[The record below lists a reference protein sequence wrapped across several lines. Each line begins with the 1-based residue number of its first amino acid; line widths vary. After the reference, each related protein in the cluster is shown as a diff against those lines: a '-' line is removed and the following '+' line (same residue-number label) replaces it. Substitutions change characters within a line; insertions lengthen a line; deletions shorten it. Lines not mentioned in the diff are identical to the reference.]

1 MPKTLKFVTTL
12 FLILAI
18 TFGIHVSVLF
28 VMELPLFSDR
38 IVLSYGVN
46 FLLATIIYLIIQ
58 QTLKKNGAQAGFI
71 FMAGSALKF
80 IVFFSAFYFHFGLRV
95 LRYFSAFYPFYNQ
108 DDVMQKT
115 EFTAFF
121 IPYAVCLILEVAYL
135 SKQLNN
141 QTYSE
146 ENNE

>member
-80 IVFFSAFYFHFGLRV
+80 IVFFSV
-95 LRYFSAFYPFYNQ
+95 FYPFYNQ

>member
-1 MPKTLKFVTTL
+1 MPETLKFLAVL
-12 FLILAI
+12 FLALTI
-18 TFGIHVSVLF
+18 TFSIHIGVLWF
-28 VMELPLFSDR
+28 INLPLFSDK

-46 FLLATIIYLIIQ
+46 FLLAIFIYLIIQ

-71 FMAGSALKF
+71 FMAGSAVKF
-80 IVFFSAFYFHFGLRV
+80 IVFFSV
-95 LRYFSAFYPFYNQ
+95 FYPFYDA

-146 ENNE
+146 EKSPDSDTTNSEEKKN

>member
-1 MPKTLKFVTTL
+1 MKTLR
-12 FLILAI
+12 FLILLLLALVI
-18 TFGIHVSVLF
+18 TFGIHIGVLF
-28 VMELPLFSDR
+28 VLKSPLFSDR

-80 IVFFSAFYFHFGLRV
+80 IVFFSV
-95 LRYFSAFYPFYNQ
+95 FYPFYNQ

-121 IPYAVCLILEVAYL
+121 TPYAVCLIMEVAYL

-141 QTYSE
+141 QSYSE
-146 ENNE
+146 ENSEDADTLNKSEKKK

>member
-1 MPKTLKFVTTL
+1 MKTLR
-12 FLILAI
+12 FLILLLLALVI
-18 TFGIHVSVLF
+18 TFGIHIGVLF
-28 VMELPLFSDR
+28 VMKLPLFSDK
-38 IVLSYGVN
+38 IMLSYGVN
-46 FLLATIIYLIIQ
+46 FLLAVFIYLIIQ
-58 QTLKKNGAQAGFI
+58 QTLKKNGTQAGFV

-80 IVFFSAFYFHFGLRV
+80 IVFFAV
-95 LRYFSAFYPFYNQ
+95 FYPFYNQ

-141 QTYSE
+141 QPYSE
-146 ENNE
+146 ENTKDTDTLNKSEKKN

>member
-1 MPKTLKFVTTL
+1 MPKTLKFLTLLFLALVVTFSIHLGTL
-12 FLILAI
+12 FSIK
-18 TFGIHVSVLF
+18 
-28 VMELPLFSDR
+28 LPLFSDR
-38 IVLSYGVN
+38 IILSYGVN
-46 FLLATIIYLIIQ
+46 FLLAGCIYVLIQ
-58 QTLKKNGAQAGFI
+58 QTLKKNGTYAGFI

-80 IVFFSAFYFHFGLRV
+80 LVFFV
-95 LRYFSAFYPFYNQ
+95 VFYPFYNQ

-141 QTYSE
+141 QSYSK
-146 ENNE
+146 ENSEDGNP

>member
-1 MPKTLKFVTTL
+1 MKTLKFLTIL
-12 FLILAI
+12 LLALAI
-18 TFGIHVSVLF
+18 TFGIHIGVLF
-28 VMELPLFSDR
+28 ALELPLFSDR

-46 FLLATIIYLIIQ
+46 FLLATFIYLIIQ
-58 QTLKKNGAQAGFI
+58 QTLKKNGTQAGFI

-80 IVFFSAFYFHFGLRV
+80 IVFFSV
-95 LRYFSAFYPFYNQ
+95 FYPFYNQ

-121 IPYAVCLILEVAYL
+121 IPYAVCLIMEVAYL

-141 QTYSE
+141 QPYPD
-146 ENNE
+146 ENNEDGNP